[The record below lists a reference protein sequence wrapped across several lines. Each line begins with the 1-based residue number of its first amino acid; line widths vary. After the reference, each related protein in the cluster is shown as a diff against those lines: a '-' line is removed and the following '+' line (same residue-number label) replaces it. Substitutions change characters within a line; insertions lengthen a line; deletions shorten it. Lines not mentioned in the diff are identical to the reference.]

1 MMQKIHKYFFYLF
14 FFVFFTIIIF
24 VTFNSKFRAQTLHYL
39 INSYKVYMI
48 VSVQAQ
54 LKSENRDLLSIEKKL
69 LNFINFSNKFSNGK
83 NKLLIGIYDAANLV
97 QKSLNHNQDF
107 SFFEKSFSEIVKLDS
122 ELYEAKLWYAKA
134 LYANNKIDEAFY
146 QINKAIE
153 LSSLDDKPYRL
164 AIEMAAEQKK
174 TKLKNFYCSKYSTSE
189 LGGKQK
195 RYTST
200 LHSGFNINKFG
211 ISFNSNDKNIYTST
225 GIDLGKYNIY
235 EIIPEQSK
243 DIDSLK
249 LFFTFLPGTSV
260 DLKKITFQSGATTTI
275 VDQKGMEIT
284 SNSSFFLNTSL
295 QKTIIFTEENDEII
309 KIHFKQKYKNVD
321 KVLIEM
327 RVKKLDITNIDCENI
342 IK

>member
-1 MMQKIHKYFFYLF
+1 
-14 FFVFFTIIIF
+14 
-24 VTFNSKFRAQTLHYL
+24 
-39 INSYKVYMI
+39 MI
-48 VSVQAQ
+48 VSVQSQ
-54 LKSENRDLLSIEKKL
+54 IKSENRDLLSIEKKL

-97 QKSLNHNQDF
+97 QKSLNNNKDF
-107 SFFEKSFSEIVKLDS
+107 SFFEKSFSKIVKLDP
-122 ELYEAKLWYAKA
+122 ELYEARLWYAKA

-153 LSSLDDKPYRL
+153 LSSLDEKPYRL
-164 AIEMAAEQKK
+164 AIEMATELKK
-174 TKLKNFYCSKYSTSE
+174 TELKNFYCFKYSISE

-211 ISFNSNDKNIYTST
+211 ISFNSNDKNIYTFT
-225 GIDLGKYNIY
+225 GIDLGKYSIY

-249 LFFTFLPGTSV
+249 LFFTFLPGTSI
-260 DLKKITFQSGATTTI
+260 DLKKIIFQSGVTAATI
-275 VDQKGMEIT
+275 DQKEMAIT
-284 SNSSFFLNTSL
+284 ANNSFFFNTSS
-295 QKTIIFTEENDEII
+295 QNSIIFTEENDEII
-309 KIHFKQKYKNVD
+309 KIHLKQKYKNVD

-327 RVKKLDITNIDCENI
+327 RVKKLDITNINCENI
-342 IK
+342 SK